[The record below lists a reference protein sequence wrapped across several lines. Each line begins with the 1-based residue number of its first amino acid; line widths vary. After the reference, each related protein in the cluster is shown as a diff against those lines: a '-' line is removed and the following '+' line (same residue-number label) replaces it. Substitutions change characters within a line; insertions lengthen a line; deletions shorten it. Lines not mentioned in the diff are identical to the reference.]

1 MVKYVPYETEYVT
14 KPKELELH
22 ANTITCLIFSYM
34 FSVLYTLTVACI
46 ASNGIHLLNWMDGW
60 IGSGVDPD
68 PCILTSAYSSVP
80 LAVGHLYTWVLRS
93 WTSSHLGVQV
103 LDIRAPGCCA
113 SLHLASWQL
122 GVWASGRWTSVPLAV
137 GHPYTWL
144 CTWPMGSW
152 TSSRLAVG
160 HPCVWS
166 LDIVPL
172 AVGRPCT
179 WVLRIR
185 ALGLLAAGRL
195 CGKVPLFCNIGWRWR
210 QEMGWVCLQEC
221 GDEL

>member
-113 SLHLASWQL
+113 SVHLASWQL
-122 GVWASGRWTSVPLAV
+122 GVCAV
-137 GHPYTWL
+137 RYPCFAILGGDGGKKWGGYAYKNVGMS
-144 CTWPMGSW
+144 C
-152 TSSRLAVG
+152 SSDL
-160 HPCVWS
+160 
-166 LDIVPL
+166 
-172 AVGRPCT
+172 
-179 WVLRIR
+179 
-185 ALGLLAAGRL
+185 
-195 CGKVPLFCNIGWRWR
+195 N
-210 QEMGWVCLQEC
+210 
-221 GDEL
+221 